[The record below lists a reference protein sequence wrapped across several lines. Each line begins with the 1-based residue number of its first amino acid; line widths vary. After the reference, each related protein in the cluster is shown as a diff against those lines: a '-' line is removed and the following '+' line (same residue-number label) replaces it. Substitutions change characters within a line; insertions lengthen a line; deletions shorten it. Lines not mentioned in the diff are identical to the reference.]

1 MGSQGRWEWGGL
13 GTYIVA
19 NFAAQTPGNS
29 GMVCSASL
37 ECPPG
42 YRLIAKQDLAVGK
55 IVLYIRSTGEHIH
68 TNIVDA
74 KTRDDRI
81 KLEAKSQAQ
90 ISRIFVPDE
99 AAGGAEATGSATAA
113 VGAVASA
120 ENGAGEAVPPPPHP
134 SIAAATNEADV
145 PTITHEQIVD
155 TDKFLRVEVVSWM
168 SSLGV
173 GGSSLVEGLA
183 AALAAL
189 AKSPDE
195 MVQAF
200 KAKVPWTQVP
210 FTTMPKSSKKAGCT
224 FRCCHINHARTQLM
238 ACSWEMP
245 SCSWKRRGLLVL
257 MRRH

>member
-1 MGSQGRWEWGGL
+1 MEP
-13 GTYIVA
+13 V
-19 NFAAQTPGNS
+19 
-29 GMVCSASL
+29 
-37 ECPPG
+37 
-42 YRLIAKQDLAVGK
+42 KQF
-55 IVLYIRSTGEHIH
+55 H
-68 TNIVDA
+68 
-74 KTRDDRI
+74 
-81 KLEAKSQAQ
+81 
-90 ISRIFVPDE
+90 
-99 AAGGAEATGSATAA
+99 
-113 VGAVASA
+113 
-120 ENGAGEAVPPPPHP
+120 PPPHA

-210 FTTMPKSSKKAGCT
+210 FTTMPKSSKRQVAH
-224 FRCCHINHARTQLM
+224 FDVVI
-238 ACSWEMP
+238 
-245 SCSWKRRGLLVL
+245 
-257 MRRH
+257 